1 MDNDTFGR
9 LAYLIL
15 LLLAVSGWVIVEYRG
30 RLGFAMRTAAAW
42 GLIFVGV
49 AAGYGLWTDI
59 QTRIAPMQQVT
70 PGAVEM
76 PRAEDGHYYATLTIN
91 GKPVQFLADTGATNM
106 VLSRSDAER
115 VGVNLDDL
123 RYLGQAM
130 TANGMVRTARV
141 TLPQVDFGPFNDRDV
156 VAYVTDGDMDGSL
169 LGMDY
174 LGTFKLQIEGGKMVL
189 SRN

>member
-1 MDNDTFGR
+1 MNSDDYGR
-9 LAYLIL
+9 LAYLL
-15 LLLAVSGWVIVEYRG
+15 LLLVAVGGWVMVEYRG

-42 GLIFVGV
+42 VLIFIGLM
-49 AAGYGLWTDI
+49 AGYGLWTDM
-59 QTRIAPMQQVT
+59 QTRIAPMQEVT
-70 PGAVEM
+70 AGAVEM

-91 GKPVQFLADTGATNM
+91 GTNLQFLADTGATNM

-115 VGVNLDDL
+115 VGVDMEGL

-141 TLPQVDFGPFNDRDV
+141 TLPQVEFGPFIDRDV
-156 VAYVTDGDMDGSL
+156 VAYVTDGDMEGSL

-189 SRN
+189 SRD

>member
-9 LAYLIL
+9 LAYLVL
-15 LLLAVSGWVIVEYRG
+15 LLLAVGGWVIVEYRG
-30 RLGFAMRTAAAW
+30 RMGAAMRTAAAW

-91 GKPVQFLADTGATNM
+91 GKDVQFLADTGATNM
-106 VLSRSDAER
+106 VLSRNDAER
-115 VGVNLDDL
+115 VGVDMEGL
-123 RYLGQAM
+123 RFIGQAM
-130 TANGMVRTARV
+130 TANGMVRTARI
-141 TLPQVDFGPFNDRDV
+141 TLPQVDFGPFADRDV
-156 VAYVTDGDMDGSL
+156 VAYVTDGEMEGSL

>member
-15 LLLAVSGWVIVEYRG
+15 LLLAVGGWVIVEYRG
-30 RLGFAMRTAAAW
+30 RMGVAMRTAAAW
-42 GLIFVGV
+42 GLIFIGV

-106 VLSRSDAER
+106 VLSRADATR
-115 VGVNLDDL
+115 VGVDMEGL
-123 RYLGQAM
+123 RFIGQAM

>member
-106 VLSRSDAER
+106 VLSRADATR
-115 VGVNLDDL
+115 VGVDMEGL
-123 RYLGQAM
+123 RFIGQAT
-130 TANGMVRTARV
+130 TANGTVRTARV

>member
-9 LAYLIL
+9 LAYLVL
-15 LLLAVSGWVIVEYRG
+15 LLLAVSGWIMVEYRG
-30 RLGFAMRTAAAW
+30 RMGVAMRTAAAW

-59 QTRIAPMQQVT
+59 QTRIAPMQAVVA
-70 PGAVEM
+70 GAVEM

-91 GKPVQFLADTGATNM
+91 GKDVQFLADTGATNM
-106 VLSRSDAER
+106 VLSRADAER
-115 VGVNLDDL
+115 VGVDMEGL
-123 RYLGQAM
+123 RFIGEAM

-141 TLPQVDFGPFNDRDV
+141 KLPQVDFGPFADRDV

-174 LGTFKLQIEGGKMVL
+174 LGMFKLQIEGGKMVL
-189 SRN
+189 SRE